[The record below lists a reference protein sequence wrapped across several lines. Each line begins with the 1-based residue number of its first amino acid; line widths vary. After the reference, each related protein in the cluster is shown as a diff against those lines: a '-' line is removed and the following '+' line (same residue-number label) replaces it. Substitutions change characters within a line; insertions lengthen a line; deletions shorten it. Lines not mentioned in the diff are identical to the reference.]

1 MAIAELSP
9 AKNGKLLAA
18 ALPKVIETRAEFDR
32 AVALMETLDRRE
44 VRGEK
49 LSREELALRDLLEN
63 LVKIYDDR
71 IELPTT
77 PENRVIRYLMEQRE
91 LKQADLLPIF
101 GARSVA
107 SDVINGKR
115 EPSKA
120 HIRALA
126 AFFHIS
132 PAAFL

>member
-1 MAIAELSP
+1 MAIAELSS
-9 AKNGKLLAA
+9 AKYGMLLSA

-32 AVALMETLDRRE
+32 AVNLMEALDRRE
-44 VRGEK
+44 VGGET
-49 LSREELALRDLLEN
+49 LSREESALRDLLEH

-71 IELPTT
+71 IELPVM
-77 PENRVIRYLMEQRE
+77 PPYRMIRYLMEQRD

>member
-1 MAIAELSP
+1 M
-9 AKNGKLLAA
+9 
-18 ALPKVIETRAEFDR
+18 
-32 AVALMETLDRRE
+32 
-44 VRGEK
+44 
-49 LSREELALRDLLEN
+49 
-63 LVKIYDDR
+63 
-71 IELPTT
+71 
-77 PENRVIRYLMEQRE
+77 IRYLMEQRD

-101 GARSVA
+101 GARSVS